1 MDRGFGSRL
10 WFRNTHGSP
19 GLPAESSSCLIILA
33 PGPSPCHVHALRS
46 LWPPTS
52 PVLPPACPP
61 GSGDDGSVDALSRS
75 RAKMAQGAAITAPQA
90 AQALRVFLERLRLA
104 LRRGERV
111 TLAGLGTFAARSRA
125 VRKGRHPHSGQESVL
140 PAGNI
145 PTFSAGHRPREA
157 AVTVTGALGR
167 LVKEYSM
174 PRQSEQRGFDFD
186 AFGRALDWK
195 PWPYSPKGTYWDGGR
210 RFLDAWTKARLAGF
224 VHGALLLSEYDAGQG
239 RRVLYPFPWP
249 RTVDEALA
257 ALVALGWW
265 ADTVEHRA
273 AFLKRYAQFGGR

>member
-1 MDRGFGSRL
+1 
-10 WFRNTHGSP
+10 
-19 GLPAESSSCLIILA
+19 
-33 PGPSPCHVHALRS
+33 
-46 LWPPTS
+46 
-52 PVLPPACPP
+52 
-61 GSGDDGSVDALSRS
+61 
-75 RAKMAQGAAITAPQA
+75 MAQGAAITAPQA

-111 TLAGLGTFAARSRA
+111 MLARFGAFAAQSRA
-125 VRKGRHPHSGQESVL
+125 ARKGRHPHTGQEIVM
-140 PAGNI
+140 PAGKI
-145 PTFSAGHRPREA
+145 PAFPAGHRLREG

-167 LVKEYSM
+167 LVQGDVVKEYSM
-174 PRQSEQRGFDFD
+174 PRQPEQQGFDFD
-186 AFGRALDWK
+186 AFGRALGWK
-195 PWPYSPKGTYWDGGR
+195 PWPYSPKGTYWDGGK

-224 VHGALLLSEYDAGQG
+224 VHGALLLSEYDASQG

-265 ADTVEHRA
+265 ADTMEHRA